1 MPVNNIL
8 NIKDSK
14 SSKTKFYERTAEED
28 IIYKHHLKI
37 KTKPED
43 FAKFLPKMQNE
54 DLYQL
59 FFHYYHEWYIMNYGD
74 SSKSLEIMEYCFNQ
88 SKSLKEFFKIL
99 FYYVNHIKLI
109 KNVKS
114 I

>member
-1 MPVNNIL
+1 VSKIL
-8 NIKDSK
+8 NFKKTS

-28 IIYKHHLKI
+28 VIYKHHLKI

-59 FFHYYHEWYIMNYGD
+59 FFHYYHEWYRMNYGD
-74 SSKSLEIMEYCFNQ
+74 SCKSLEIMEYCFNQ

-99 FYYVNHIKLI
+99 FYYVNHIKFV
-109 KNVKS
+109 KNAKS

>member
-1 MPVNNIL
+1 MTKIL
-8 NIKDSK
+8 NFKKTSY
-14 SSKTKFYERTAEED
+14 SKTKFYERTAEED
-28 IIYKHHLKI
+28 VIYKHHLKI

-59 FFHYYHEWYIMNYGD
+59 FLHYFHEWHRLNCGD
-74 SSKSLEIMEYCFNQ
+74 SCKGPEILEYCFSQ
-88 SKSLKEFFKIL
+88 SKSLKELCKIL
-99 FYYVNHIKLI
+99 FFYVNQIKLI
-109 KNVKS
+109 KNAKS

>member
-1 MPVNNIL
+1 MTKIL
-8 NIKDSK
+8 NFKK
-14 SSKTKFYERTAEED
+14 LESSKTKFYERTPEED
-28 IIYKHHLKI
+28 VIYKHHLKI

-59 FFHYYHEWYIMNYGD
+59 FFHYYHEWHRLNCGD
-74 SSKSLEIMEYCFNQ
+74 SCKGPEILEYCFNQ
-88 SKSLKEFFKIL
+88 SKSLKELCKIL
-99 FYYVNHIKLI
+99 FFYINHIKLV

>member
-8 NIKDSK
+8 NFKDSK
-14 SSKTKFYERTAEED
+14 SLKTKFYERTAEED
-28 IIYKHHLKI
+28 VIYKHHLKI

-59 FFHYYHEWYIMNYGD
+59 FFHYYCEWHRLNCGD
-74 SSKSLEIMEYCFNQ
+74 SCKGPEIMEYCFSL
-88 SKSLKEFFKIL
+88 SKNIKEFFKKM
-99 FYYVNHIKLI
+99 FYCVNQTKLVE
-109 KNVKS
+109 NAKS

>member
-1 MPVNNIL
+1 MSKIL
-8 NIKDSK
+8 NFKKLK
-14 SSKTKFYERTAEED
+14 SSKTKFYEKTVEED
-28 IIYKHHLKI
+28 VIYKHHLKI

-59 FFHYYHEWYIMNYGD
+59 FFHYFCEWHRLNCGD
-74 SSKSLEIMEYCFNQ
+74 SCKGPEITEYCFSS
-88 SKSLKEFFKIL
+88 SKTMKEFFKMM
-99 FYYVNHIKLI
+99 FYYVNQTKLI